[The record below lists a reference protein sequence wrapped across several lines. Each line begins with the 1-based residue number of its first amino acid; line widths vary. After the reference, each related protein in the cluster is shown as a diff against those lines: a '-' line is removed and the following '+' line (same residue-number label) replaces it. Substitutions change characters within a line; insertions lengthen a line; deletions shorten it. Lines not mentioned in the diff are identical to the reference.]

1 MHKSNKAELP
11 TSALNEFSD
20 LPQGLA
26 AAFCQN
32 AAAMTVFTNL
42 SDSEKREVI
51 DLARHAASKKEMTD
65 IVQNLTV
72 HTLPE

>member
-1 MHKSNKAELP
+1 MKNSKH
-11 TSALNEFSD
+11 SAQNIYSD

-32 AAAMTVFTNL
+32 AAAMTVFSNL
-42 SDSEKREVI
+42 PENKKKEVI
-51 DLARHAASKKEMTD
+51 KLASNVTDKKEMTNL
-65 IVQNLTV
+65 VQSLTV

>member
-1 MHKSNKAELP
+1 MKKHTNGTLP
-11 TSALNEFSD
+11 AGATSEFSD

-42 SDSEKREVI
+42 PEDKKREVI
-51 DLARHAASKKEMTD
+51 DLAKSASSKKEMIN
-65 IVQNLTV
+65 IVQPLTV
-72 HTLPE
+72 HTLPD

>member
-1 MHKSNKAELP
+1 MKKHTNDTLP
-11 TSALNEFSD
+11 AGATSEFSD

-42 SDSEKREVI
+42 PEDKKREVI
-51 DLARHAASKKEMTD
+51 DLAKGASSKKEMIN
-65 IVQNLTV
+65 IVQQLTV
-72 HTLPE
+72 HTLPD